1 MNDMQRVAVGL
12 DPTEKRRRHEYQA
25 WAARQNVEGC
35 VMHDTKGSWN
45 SANNSEWTCGRL
57 DQVPPELTQEYAHFQ
72 TLPYPG
78 ISTTKDELLCSLNA
92 QSTSTPQRSPLP
104 SSLSPADQV
113 LQIFLVH
120 ALQNPWGRGWRIN
133 WQQFKGLTKY
143 AMLPSSSGGSSLAWD
158 TQKMLAFKGHATCSL
173 GLTYPECLLALA
185 HLFTT
190 TASGTESTL
199 DLPSLHSI
207 VLEATASSTS
217 SLRNTFQRL
226 EFLDSFATTSATTT
240 LVPFSKSL
248 HALMAAFRAPGA
260 PPNRLSF
267 AEFRAFVAAVRL
279 KTTTHVTSQQ
289 LAAIFVHEFR
299 ADMVHDAGERIKP
312 FHHVHVPIH
321 RLMRGL
327 VHVGMCGV
335 PRFLGLAPH
344 VDAAL
349 HDHVVQHHALGHE
362 YAATCTKI
370 VLQAITQA
378 LQPVDIDVI
387 CCRLPASSAH
397 SFRQA
402 AASLHRTFVT
412 LFQADGG
419 IDYVARCR
427 ELVTTTT
434 PLRRRQQPPP
444 SMPPPSPFGASTP
457 DLDVHPIVPH
467 QPRAPQHPL
476 DGADD
481 LLDAIVVEVTDMH
494 GQVDIEF
501 IATQWA
507 AAVDTYERFV
517 ATEISSGDDHRPFL
531 LRYATTLTAFAQ
543 QLWVHRDA
551 ADILELAVEAVRIGS
566 VTFHAYWASLCIATH
581 DHKRASVRDLT
592 ILTCVLQWARCL
604 HLHGD
609 FASHQTRH
617 APDTRLDFSPGLSS
631 PTTPVGHASTTHT
644 IELWS
649 IDPTASAAEFYNA
662 AWRRYVI
669 AIAIHPTDANV
680 VNCVVAQVQLAL
692 HLPSG
697 CAAAK
702 DVFHDALDRLAS
714 LEIATDDSRALER
727 HIRAVLFV
735 RHEFLGPSTPFK
747 ITPFY
752 AYVVAVVFTRVSTTR
767 RGLSPSDLNRVNA
780 QCALPP
786 VAQSTIEWLQATF
799 ECTAEGHLTQAG
811 LAQYL
816 IHLATTDPTEFD
828 VAFRALT
835 RDLDDALP
843 RAPSQCFS
851 AIRQHQ
857 VRPPP
862 AAVRQPRPT
871 TTFHR
876 RRPLS
881 RFPPLDHSTDAIA
894 DCFVVLSGVVLPMT
908 QSQLDAS
915 TAATDV
921 RVVVQVT
928 DTLYHPTVT
937 SFCVPDA
944 IATFLYPAPTTVL
957 TAAPPPRWFDTVLTD
972 INGTPVYASTLQ
984 FAHPTAAC
992 ALHSLVV
999 ADLRGGDATVAP
1011 SWLDTGTTYFVP
1023 KCLCFLSRRPAYKT
1037 LHHALRQVYRSQ
1049 HLESKVIAA
1058 FLQVPMPTSSAAKT
1072 VCTIH
1077 SHTFLVHHPQPF
1089 SPHDVDFALVFQRL
1103 SLDHIVEVLA
1113 LVVCEKKVA
1122 VAATCVAMLTPVL
1135 ETLRALVHPY
1145 FVSQVVYIPVVPEH
1159 LSDFLCS
1166 PVPFVVGVSAH
1177 QLQQAQRDTLDDV
1190 IFVNLDTNT
1199 ISAPPQCPLPRVPD
1213 RPKKKLVKALGAL
1226 CERAAIAV
1234 RDETRHVD
1242 DTDRLYGLVEDCPVA
1257 TDDVAWRHEQ
1267 CDVAAHMDDVW
1278 SGLQELVTGFF
1289 RSLVRDCKKYC
1300 RASPAHQIQFD
1311 SKGYL
1316 RDFGSTREFCSHF
1329 FETQQFQQYIAREME
1344 PGHAPPIHRQLIHQR
1359 AGDAMG
1365 RIARQPTTGTSRSRQ
1380 PRDAIHFVVANITD

>member
-1 MNDMQRVAVGL
+1 M
-12 DPTEKRRRHEYQA
+12 PT
-25 WAARQNVEGC
+25 
-35 VMHDTKGSWN
+35 
-45 SANNSEWTCGRL
+45 
-57 DQVPPELTQEYAHFQ
+57 
-72 TLPYPG
+72 
-78 ISTTKDELLCSLNA
+78 
-92 QSTSTPQRSPLP
+92 
-104 SSLSPADQV
+104 
-113 LQIFLVH
+113 
-120 ALQNPWGRGWRIN
+120 
-133 WQQFKGLTKY
+133 
-143 AMLPSSSGGSSLAWD
+143 
-158 TQKMLAFKGHATCSL
+158 
-173 GLTYPECLLALA
+173 
-185 HLFTT
+185 
-190 TASGTESTL
+190 
-199 DLPSLHSI
+199 
-207 VLEATASSTS
+207 
-217 SLRNTFQRL
+217 
-226 EFLDSFATTSATTT
+226 
-240 LVPFSKSL
+240 
-248 HALMAAFRAPGA
+248 
-260 PPNRLSF
+260 
-267 AEFRAFVAAVRL
+267 
-279 KTTTHVTSQQ
+279 
-289 LAAIFVHEFR
+289 
-299 ADMVHDAGERIKP
+299 
-312 FHHVHVPIH
+312 
-321 RLMRGL
+321 
-327 VHVGMCGV
+327 
-335 PRFLGLAPH
+335 
-344 VDAAL
+344 
-349 HDHVVQHHALGHE
+349 
-362 YAATCTKI
+362 
-370 VLQAITQA
+370 
-378 LQPVDIDVI
+378 
-387 CCRLPASSAH
+387 
-397 SFRQA
+397 
-402 AASLHRTFVT
+402 
-412 LFQADGG
+412 
-419 IDYVARCR
+419 
-427 ELVTTTT
+427 
-434 PLRRRQQPPP
+434 
-444 SMPPPSPFGASTP
+444 PSPFGASTP

-476 DGADD
+476 DRADD

-501 IATQWA
+501 IATQWVA
-507 AAVDTYERFV
+507 VVDTYERFV
-517 ATEISSGDDHRPFL
+517 ATQISSGDDHRPFL

-543 QLWVHRDA
+543 QL
-551 ADILELAVEAVRIGS
+551 LELAVEAVRIGS

-581 DHKRASVRDLT
+581 DDKRASVRDLT

-617 APDTRLDFSPGLSS
+617 APDTRLDLSPGLSS

-680 VNCVVAQVQLAL
+680 VNCVVAQ
-692 HLPSG
+692 
-697 CAAAK
+697 

-735 RHEFLGPSTPFK
+735 RHEFLCPSTPFK

-786 VAQSTIEWLQATF
+786 VAQSTIEWLQAAF

-811 LAQYL
+811 FAQYL
-816 IHLATTDPTEFD
+816 IHLATTGALLRCSRLLEMRPDPTEFD

-944 IATFLYPAPTTVL
+944 LATFLYPALTTVL

-999 ADLRGGDATVAP
+999 ADVRGGDATVAP

-1103 SLDHIVEVLA
+1103 SLDHIVEVRCRDGALA
-1113 LVVCEKKVA
+1113 P
-1122 VAATCVAMLTPVL
+1122 T
-1135 ETLRALVHPY
+1135 RR
-1145 FVSQVVYIPVVPEH
+1145 
-1159 LSDFLCS
+1159 SDFLCS

-1177 QLQQAQRDTLDDV
+1177 QLQQAQRDSLDDV

-1329 FETQQFQQYIAREME
+1329 FETQQFQQYIAR
-1344 PGHAPPIHRQLIHQR
+1344 
-1359 AGDAMG
+1359 
-1365 RIARQPTTGTSRSRQ
+1365 
-1380 PRDAIHFVVANITD
+1380 